1 MFPASKVVQVSF
13 HQFLFKRIGH
23 RLRRRFTM
31 NLIGKIA
38 TATVA
43 IVAVLAV
50 TGQAYDRMGPEARR
64 REVRDKVGSV
74 PERILKLQSIEKVQ
88 PPSIDGAIAIAL
100 KAAKEAARPLIDR
113 TFHKGKHLIV
123 PDDFK
128 TIQSAID
135 AAQSGDIVVVK
146 PGTYFEL
153 IVMKDGVKLISDSTK
168 GGEEPVAVEGA
179 RMKLPRRTLRTII
192 DGSKSKTSRN
202 GIIDFDAG
210 LSRSTIVDG
219 FTLQN
224 LPKQDHHIPGHAH
237 GLNVR
242 GASPVIMNC
251 YVRNNGS
258 TGIGNHVVYTDQDS
272 PISKR
277 DFRWANVKHRAEG
290 VIYNNIIRGNLGL
303 GIGCNHFSAP
313 YILGNEVFV
322 NDDSELGDKPSP
334 GMGAKH
340 GAAPT
345 TIGNIVHDNPGGGI
359 LCGVGK
365 PQGTHGVDR
374 PTHPT
379 VMKNVLYQNGRLRP
393 AVSSGG
399 GGSKEMPVRF
409 VGNFVYDTDYLG
421 IGLQKGAVGI
431 IEENIVLGTEGP
443 GIAVNGSTALK
454 LNRNKVKGAKGPG
467 FVITDGAK
475 VVEMVGNAA
484 DSNSGPRF
492 LLRPGSTIA
501 GPDE

>member
-1 MFPASKVVQVSF
+1 
-13 HQFLFKRIGH
+13 
-23 RLRRRFTM
+23 
-31 NLIGKIA
+31 
-38 TATVA
+38 
-43 IVAVLAV
+43 
-50 TGQAYDRMGPEARR
+50 
-64 REVRDKVGSV
+64 
-74 PERILKLQSIEKVQ
+74 
-88 PPSIDGAIAIAL
+88 
-100 KAAKEAARPLIDR
+100 
-113 TFHKGKHLIV
+113 
-123 PDDFK
+123 
-128 TIQSAID
+128 
-135 AAQSGDIVVVK
+135 
-146 PGTYFEL
+146 
-153 IVMKDGVKLISDSTK
+153 
-168 GGEEPVAVEGA
+168 
-179 RMKLPRRTLRTII
+179 
-192 DGSKSKTSRN
+192 
-202 GIIDFDAG
+202 
-210 LSRSTIVDG
+210 
-219 FTLQN
+219 
-224 LPKQDHHIPGHAH
+224 
-237 GLNVR
+237 
-242 GASPVIMNC
+242 MNC

-258 TGIGNHVVYTDQDS
+258 TGIGNHVVYTDQKSD
-272 PISKR
+272 ISQR

-313 YILGNEVFV
+313 HILGNEVFE
-322 NDDSELGDKPSP
+322 NDDSELGHKPSP

-359 LCGVGK
+359 LCGVGES
-365 PQGTHGVDR
+365 QGTHGVDR

-379 VMKNVLYQNGRLRP
+379 VMKNVLYQNGKLRP
-393 AVSSGG
+393 AISSGG

-501 GPDE
+501 SPDE